1 MTNSTEPIHLDP
13 ALMASAQSSAESMG
27 RTVSQQ
33 IAHWA
38 RVGRELERCPELT
51 ASSIQAVI
59 EGRGN
64 YDALNSL
71 EQVMARADWSERIDA
86 ARRNLRLDL
95 ILAAQGREVVE
106 LDQQG
111 KLVVRSAESSER
123 ERVEK

>member
-1 MTNSTEPIHLDP
+1 MTNSSEPMYLDP
-13 ALMASAQSSAESMG
+13 ALLASAQSSAESVN

-51 ASSIQAVI
+51 ASLIQAVT
-59 EGRGN
+59 EGRGS

-71 EQVMARADWSERIDA
+71 EQVMVRADWSERIDS

-111 KLVVRSAESSER
+111 KLVVRTAESSER

>member
-1 MTNSTEPIHLDP
+1 MTNSSKPMYLDP
-13 ALMASAQSSAESMG
+13 ALVASAQSSAGSMG
-27 RTVSQQ
+27 RTLSEQM
-33 IAHWA
+33 AHWV

-51 ASSIQAVI
+51 ASSVQAVI
-59 EGRGN
+59 EGHGN

-71 EQVMARADWSERIDA
+71 EQVMVRADWSERIDT

-111 KLVVRSAESSER
+111 KLVVRTAESSER